1 MVFGL
6 PGWLSGKDSACNEG
20 DKSSIPGSG
29 RFLGEE
35 NGNPLPYS
43 CLGNPKKNPM
53 KNPMG
58 NPMNRGAWQTTVHGV
73 TKSGYGLVTKTL

>member
-20 DKSSIPGSG
+20 DKSLIPGSG
-29 RFLGEE
+29 RFPDEE

-43 CLGNPKKNPM
+43 CP
-53 KNPMG
+53 G

-73 TKSGYGLVTKTL
+73 AKSGYGLVTKTL